1 MENKEQDDT
10 KAKTTTEHPKPSDE
24 VQLTIETVT
33 PDTVRTV
40 PETAVDSKEVEGKAE
55 EANSNGEV
63 PKVDHASDEQPAKAD
78 LRGEEIKAEQETE
91 SVENTEE
98 SVKKSV
104 DEQDDE
110 EAVENEGN
118 ESENVERVEDENSEG
133 EEKTG
138 AAESSENDNEEGDDE
153 RDKIETVAP

>member
-55 EANSNGEV
+55 EANSNGEM

-78 LRGEEIKAEQETE
+78 LQGEEVKAEQETE
-91 SVENTEE
+91 SVENIEDG
-98 SVKKSV
+98 V

-118 ESENVERVEDENSEG
+118 ESENVESVDDENSEG